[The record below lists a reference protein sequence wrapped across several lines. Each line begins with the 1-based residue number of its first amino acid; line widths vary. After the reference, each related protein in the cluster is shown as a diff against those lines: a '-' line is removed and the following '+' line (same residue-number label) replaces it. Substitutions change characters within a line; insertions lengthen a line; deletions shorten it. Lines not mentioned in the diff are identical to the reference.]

1 LLVVRPHALDAELDD
16 VARRAGL
23 TNFLA
28 TLPAGWATPAGPDGA
43 ALSGGQRQRLLL
55 ARALLADP
63 QVLVLDEP
71 TAHLDAVTEQ
81 AVLDDL
87 LDATAGRTLLMS
99 THRRLLPG
107 QVDAVLRVDNG
118 ALVRADELAIT
129 SSR

>member
-1 LLVVRPHALDAELDD
+1 
-16 VARRAGL
+16 
-23 TNFLA
+23 
-28 TLPAGWATPAGPDGA
+28 
-43 ALSGGQRQRLLL
+43 
-55 ARALLADP
+55 
-63 QVLVLDEP
+63 VLVLDEP